1 MRLLNKY
8 QVMFQSQTGF
18 PGHLAGKMITS
29 EQLALRVS
37 IPDGLPRPFSHRQDL
52 QRRRS
57 QVRVSI
63 PDGLPRP
70 FSRTMPS
77 VSMVGGRVFQS
88 QTGFPGHLADEI
100 TEREQER
107 KERFNPR
114 RASQAI

>member
-1 MRLLNKY
+1 
-8 QVMFQSQTGF
+8 MFQSQTGF

-88 QTGFPGHLADEI
+88 QTGFPGHLAGQLVMHVDLFVEG
-100 TEREQER
+100 
-107 KERFNPR
+107 FNPR